1 MDLTYLFN
9 YVNPITMGIC
19 LCVGYAVKSAK
30 FFDRVGNHYIPLIL
44 LVLGCLINIAINY
57 RHIDA
62 TVILGGMMSGLVSVG
77 LHQVFK
83 QLINRDAESEA

>member
-1 MDLTYLFN
+1 MNLTYLFE

-30 FFDRVGNHYIPLIL
+30 VFEKIGNNYIPLIL
-44 LVLGCLINIAINY
+44 LILGCLINVAINY

-83 QLINRDAESEA
+83 QLLTREESEA